1 MAKNMND
8 SADSAPL
15 VPSDP
20 KSPGSPKKDSVLDK
34 AWFIALMCIFVAP
47 FGIALLIWRKRP
59 RRRSVRIAL
68 IVIMAFWT
76 IIWFAIGFSSKSSQ
90 TSTATS
96 TQQTSTATTETK
108 QTPTITKISATYSG
122 STEEG
127 TTLNASNTGIQ
138 VTATY
143 SDDTTKVISDY
154 TVAEPMTLSAGQ
166 TSTVTIMSG
175 YLSCQLSVVCTT
187 LTADQYKAQCVAMS
201 YEGLARNPDSVKDS
215 YVSVTGQVIQV
226 QQSSSELTLRVSIT
240 KDSYGIW
247 SDPVLVTYTLPAG
260 ADNILEKDIVT
271 VYGQSVGDYTYT
283 SVLGASVTVPAISA
297 KYIDIES

>member
-1 MAKNMND
+1 
-8 SADSAPL
+8 
-15 VPSDP
+15 
-20 KSPGSPKKDSVLDK
+20 
-34 AWFIALMCIFVAP
+34 
-47 FGIALLIWRKRP
+47 
-59 RRRSVRIAL
+59 
-68 IVIMAFWT
+68 
-76 IIWFAIGFSSKSSQ
+76 
-90 TSTATS
+90 
-96 TQQTSTATTETK
+96 
-108 QTPTITKISATYSG
+108 
-122 STEEG
+122 
-127 TTLNASNTGIQ
+127 
-138 VTATY
+138 
-143 SDDTTKVISDY
+143 
-154 TVAEPMTLSAGQ
+154 
-166 TSTVTIMSG
+166 
-175 YLSCQLSVVCTT
+175 
-187 LTADQYKAQCVAMS
+187 MS